1 VFILTSD
8 ERFGR
13 VVWKELSSTGRDV
26 CVFAHL
32 EDAVAAAPGRPP
44 GVIIVDVEQQHASG
58 LGLARVL
65 QASDL
70 LGRAHIVPVRRDA
83 ARDGLTEGPDDGILS
98 LPSQRRLLSETV
110 ATRTA
115 QPKATLSNDFT
126 PSGALWP
133 VDSPADWAGIVGPR
147 RALVADEDRVVRQI
161 LSHELSIA
169 GWEVLLARDGE
180 EARRLI
186 DLHTPDVVVTDAELP
201 LRTGLEL
208 LEDAEHMEA
217 GLRPRF
223 IVLSGQDPDEM
234 AIRAFQLGA
243 ADFVSKPFHPGI
255 VVRRLERLRGEPRR
269 G

>member
-1 VFILTSD
+1 M
-8 ERFGR
+8 
-13 VVWKELSSTGRDV
+13 
-26 CVFAHL
+26 
-32 EDAVAAAPGRPP
+32 
-44 GVIIVDVEQQHASG
+44 
-58 LGLARVL
+58 
-65 QASDL
+65 
-70 LGRAHIVPVRRDA
+70 
-83 ARDGLTEGPDDGILS
+83 
-98 LPSQRRLLSETV
+98 
-110 ATRTA
+110 ATRAA
-115 QPKATLSNDFT
+115 QPKATLSGDFT

-161 LSHELSIA
+161 LSHELSLA

-186 DLHTPDVVVTDAELP
+186 DLHSPDVVVTDAELQ

-208 LEDAEHMEA
+208 LADAEHMEA

-234 AIRAFQLGA
+234 AIPAQA
-243 ADFVSKPFHPGI
+243 
-255 VVRRLERLRGEPRR
+255 RRLARLRGDHRR

>member
-1 VFILTSD
+1 LP
-8 ERFGR
+8 RR
-13 VVWKELSSTGRDV
+13 LVVHPALSSWT
-26 CVFAHL
+26 
-32 EDAVAAAPGRPP
+32 
-44 GVIIVDVEQQHASG
+44 SG
-58 LGLARVL
+58 SSTHRVW
-65 QASDL
+65 
-70 LGRAHIVPVRRDA
+70 V
-83 ARDGLTEGPDDGILS
+83 
-98 LPSQRRLLSETV
+98 
-110 ATRTA
+110 
-115 QPKATLSNDFT
+115 
-126 PSGALWP
+126 W
-133 VDSPADWAGIVGPR
+133 

-234 AIRAFQLGA
+234 AIRALELGA

-255 VVRRLERLRGEPRR
+255 VVRRLARLRGDQRR
-269 G
+269 E

>member
-1 VFILTSD
+1 LP
-8 ERFGR
+8 RR
-13 VVWKELSSTGRDV
+13 LVVHPALSSWTSSSST
-26 CVFAHL
+26 H
-32 EDAVAAAPGRPP
+32 
-44 GVIIVDVEQQHASG
+44 
-58 LGLARVL
+58 RVW
-65 QASDL
+65 
-70 LGRAHIVPVRRDA
+70 V
-83 ARDGLTEGPDDGILS
+83 
-98 LPSQRRLLSETV
+98 
-110 ATRTA
+110 
-115 QPKATLSNDFT
+115 
-126 PSGALWP
+126 W
-133 VDSPADWAGIVGPR
+133 

-255 VVRRLERLRGEPRR
+255 VVRRLERLLGAPRHGAGRR
-269 G
+269 GGSHRICFVLYSRAKGLIQFVRGAKSWGDMKRRALGT